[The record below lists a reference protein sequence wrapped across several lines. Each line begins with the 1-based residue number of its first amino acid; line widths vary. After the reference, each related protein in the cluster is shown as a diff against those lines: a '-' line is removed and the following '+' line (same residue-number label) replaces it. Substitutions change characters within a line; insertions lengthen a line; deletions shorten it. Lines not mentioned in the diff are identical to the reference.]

1 MSDWK
6 DNYTDLV
13 EHSYNRLEQKTIEH
27 RSWSEEAK
35 QRVRQAHAAGM
46 SVAEYFGEAVR
57 KAKSKYNKA
66 ASKSNSTTSSAKK
79 KKIIKRVTGPIRKA
93 NGKYMTNGEMR
104 DSKEWARS
112 QALPNRN
119 KLRNAYKKQ
128 TVKGLSL
135 KTVTEKD
142 RVNRTGKSI
151 ISDSN
156 HIKKRI
162 GKKVGK
168 TSKDVKKYFTKDIP
182 KQFKQDVNNVNNQL
196 KKKSENIV
204 KKAVKKGVQ
213 AKMDTDKALKKL
225 DKKAVKNFKSVGK
238 SNKQS
243 ASDKVARESIK
254 TLKRRRKK
262 LEEWHKEYDVNR
274 SKKAKKRLKEVIKKE
289 DERYAK
295 EQYNN
300 SVKGKIENSVRKL
313 LKGKKKKT
321 SKKK

>member
-13 EHSYNRLEQKTIEH
+13 EHSYTKLEEKTIEH

-35 QRVRQAHAAGM
+35 QRVKQAHAAGM
-46 SVAEYFGEAVR
+46 SVAEYFGEAVS
-57 KAKSKYNKA
+57 KAKSKYDKSM
-66 ASKSNSTTSSAKK
+66 SKSNSTTSSAKK

-104 DSKEWARS
+104 DAKEWARS
-112 QALPNRN
+112 QAQPNRN

-128 TVKGLSL
+128 TTKGSSL

-142 RVNRTGKSI
+142 RVNRTAKSI

-156 HIKKRI
+156 YVKKRI

-168 TSKDVKKYFTKDIP
+168 TSKDVKKYLTKDIP
-182 KQFKQDVNNVNNQL
+182 KQVKQDVNNVNNQL

-213 AKMDTDKALKKL
+213 AKIDTDKTLKKL

-238 SNKQS
+238 SSKQS
-243 ASDKVARESIK
+243 A
-254 TLKRRRKK
+254 KR
-262 LEEWHKEYDVNR
+262 
-274 SKKAKKRLKEVIKKE
+274 
-289 DERYAK
+289 
-295 EQYNN
+295 
-300 SVKGKIENSVRKL
+300 KIENSVRKL
-313 LKGKKKKT
+313 LKGKKKKM
-321 SKKK
+321 